1 MTSSEQNLESALHVR
16 HKNLYIDDFDKW
28 YTIQPTCTPNI
39 MSVET
44 HHHSFIFE
52 AEFQV
57 QVANLR
63 THNDEVTML

>member
-1 MTSSEQNLESALHVR
+1 MSDT
-16 HKNLYIDDFDKW
+16 KT
-28 YTIQPTCTPNI
+28 YTLTILTNDTQFSPHAHQV